1 MLWIWATTKSRSF
14 IREKI
19 AELESQLTGDMF
31 KDMDI
36 MDQIPRLKLECVG
49 GTCSIDEPECE
60 ACGG

>member
-1 MLWIWATTKSRSF
+1 MTYD
-14 IREKI
+14 EKI
-19 AELESQLTGDMF
+19 AELEAQLTGDMF

-36 MDQIPRLKLECVG
+36 MDQIYRLKLECAG